1 MIDLPDI
8 AISIRQPWAWAILH
22 AGKDIE
28 NRTWSTSFRGP
39 VCIHAAKGMTATE
52 VTEFSEFLGDLRLD
66 GAVASSVKGP
76 HYASLPRGG
85 IVGVAEITGC
95 VNRSGSPWFF
105 GPWGFTI
112 ANAKPVEF
120 IPCKGALGFFGWRGD
135 VENETQDRLI

>member
-22 AGKDIE
+22 AGKDVE

-39 VCIHAAKGMTATE
+39 VCIHAAKGMTAA
-52 VTEFSEFLGDLRLD
+52 EFDGFVEFAR
-66 GAVASSVKGP
+66 
-76 HYASLPRGG
+76 SLNRRDIWQKDIWVPEPSAFERGG

-112 ANAKPVEF
+112 ANARTVGF
-120 IPCKGALGFFGWRGD
+120 IPCKGALGFFRWRDG
-135 VENETQDRLI
+135 VEKETQDRLI